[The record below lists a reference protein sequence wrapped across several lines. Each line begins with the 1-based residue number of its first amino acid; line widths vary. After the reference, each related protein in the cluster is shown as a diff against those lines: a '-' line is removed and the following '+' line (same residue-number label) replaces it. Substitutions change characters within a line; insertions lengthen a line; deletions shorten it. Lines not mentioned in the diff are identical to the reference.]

1 MLFDIINT
9 GVKMNI
15 EIQNILKKI
24 EDYGYEAY
32 IIGGYVRDYLL
43 NIESTDIDI
52 CTNALPKDIIKIFN
66 VKKETS
72 SYGSITIHDG
82 KYNFDITTYRKENNY
97 QNRKP
102 QNIEYT
108 NNLLDDIKRRDF
120 TINSICMNSEGQI
133 FDYLNGQND
142 IYSRVIRVIGNTY
155 EKLSEDPL
163 RILRAIRFSIILD
176 FDLDEEIISFIKN
189 YKQLVST
196 LSYTR
201 KKEELDK
208 IFASK
213 NIEKGLNIL
222 KEYNL
227 LPYLSIEY
235 DKIVCVPDLL
245 GIWAQ
250 IDYSAS
256 YPFNKNNKRI
266 ISNIR
271 TVICDGVIDNYTLYK
286 YGLYISSV
294 AGEIIGIDKKEINEK
309 YHKLAIKNEN
319 DLAIKQSDIIDIL
332 SFKPSIKIKRIY
344 KDLIINVIYN
354 KLDNDYE
361 TLKDYIITNWKWLHE
376 Q

>member
-32 IIGGYVRDYLL
+32 IIGGYVRDHLL

-319 DLAIKQSDIIDIL
+319 DLAIKQSDIIAIL
-332 SFKPSIKIKRIY
+332 GFKPSIKIKRIY

-361 TLKDYIITNWKWLHE
+361 TLKDYIITNWK
-376 Q
+376 